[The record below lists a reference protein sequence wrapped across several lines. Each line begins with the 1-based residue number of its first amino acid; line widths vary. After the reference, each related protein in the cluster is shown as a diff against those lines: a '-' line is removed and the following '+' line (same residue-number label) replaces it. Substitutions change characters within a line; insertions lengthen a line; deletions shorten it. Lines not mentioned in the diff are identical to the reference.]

1 MCHLIR
7 GHKGHCLLCNINIP
21 LCHRGPNNRTRV
33 PWRHASTKTKDPT
46 PSLFRAG
53 DKGPFTRI
61 TVESSVAVGSRGAEV
76 DEAGL
81 VGGDDTVDP
90 SLIFR
95 HSGIYSREI
104 GQGTSYT
111 KAHHSRQDPLQTLFA
126 HQRTTRV
133 TLQGKRIK
141 ATMG

>member
-1 MCHLIR
+1 MF
-7 GHKGHCLLCNINIP
+7 
-21 LCHRGPNNRTRV
+21 RV
-33 PWRHASTKTKDPT
+33 
-46 PSLFRAG
+46 G
-53 DKGPFTRI
+53 DKTPLTCRGGGWVGGWVGGWGVA
-61 TVESSVAVGSRGAEV
+61 TVISGVAVSSHRAEV

-81 VGGDDTVDP
+81 VGGDGTVDP

-95 HSGIYSREI
+95 HSGVYSREI
-104 GQGTSYT
+104 GQGTSST